1 MLTTEKERH
10 VLDCPNARGKDDRP
24 LGPHCGEV
32 SPNRHLHDS
41 IHVQTRSP
49 YPVPKPRWLWTQRCS
64 RRAGGLELVG
74 GALRASAIGPAI
86 LHHARRVPVPVNGGE
101 EVADHVTLE
110 LDSEG
115 PLVQQTHAVG
125 SRVAFAAH
133 GFEGAADEAVCDC
146 R

>member
-1 MLTTEKERH
+1 M
-10 VLDCPNARGKDDRP
+10 
-24 LGPHCGEV
+24 
-32 SPNRHLHDS
+32 
-41 IHVQTRSP
+41 
-49 YPVPKPRWLWTQRCS
+49 
-64 RRAGGLELVG
+64 
-74 GALRASAIGPAI
+74 
-86 LHHARRVPVPVNGGE
+86 PVPVNGGE